1 MLTTLTV
8 MFAFAL
14 PYPRK
19 FNWLRRTAFGRFLNN
34 YNWCFSG
41 CAHHSG
47 LRIRHDSIALP
58 AFNHLE
64 KVDSR

>member
-34 YNWCFSG
+34 YNWCFLLSRF
-41 CAHHSG
+41 AHHSG
-47 LRIRHDSIALP
+47 LRIRDDSIALP
-58 AFNHLE
+58 ALDHLE
-64 KVDSR
+64 KG